1 MILVFVRV
9 YSGSSLTSP
18 EPFYLALSTL
28 TPRTSC
34 WPDQIFTFINSI
46 HPPTPGVQMIS
57 EILLTFSSQS
67 VTDSP
72 LYFHQGS
79 CPHAAREILKE
90 QIFYISVPLTNYQY
104 LPIIKVFGC
113 DSSPRS
119 PNVSVCVCPSHLL
132 QLYWTSEGLQKNFKR
147 TLKGLWTLWST
158 KFTSLQVA
166 APRSSR
172 LVDQNVFKKV

>member
-1 MILVFVRV
+1 MTVLGPDHSHDKVKIRIKYDSSLVKV

-34 WPDQIFTFINSI
+34 WPDKIFTFINSI

-57 EILLTFSSQS
+57 KILLTFSSQS

-132 QLYWTSEGLQKNFKR
+132 QLYWTSEWLLNEF
-147 TLKGLWTLWST
+147 
-158 KFTSLQVA
+158 
-166 APRSSR
+166 
-172 LVDQNVFKKV
+172 